1 MDGER
6 THARTLILA
15 GAAAAVLCAL
25 VAAVLVFEKPR
36 YFLEMLYERPRI
48 EQAMHTYFDAEIKG
62 DPDAVYRC
70 LAPSSI
76 YRQNHTYEDFLADM
90 SSNPAKIVR
99 YTIVDIYGLRPN
111 HDPQSYP
118 GVERFAQV
126 EVDVT
131 LEYRDTNTTAE
142 CNFCFTFLRE
152 GGRWFKG

>member
-1 MDGER
+1 MDKER
-6 THARTLILA
+6 TRARTLILA
-15 GAAAAVLCAL
+15 GAIAAVVCALAAAL
-25 VAAVLVFEKPR
+25 LVFEKPR

-48 EQAMHTYFDAEIKG
+48 EQAMHAYFAAEMRG
-62 DPDAVYRC
+62 DLVAVYRS

-76 YRQNHTYEDFLADM
+76 YRQSHTYEDFLADM
-90 SSNPAKIVR
+90 RSNPAKIVK

-131 LEYRDTNTTAE
+131 LQYTDEHGTTE
-142 CNFCFTFLRE
+142 WNFCFTFLKE
-152 GGRWFKG
+152 GGQWFKG

>member
-1 MDGER
+1 MGRER
-6 THARTLILA
+6 TKNRTLILA

-25 VAAVLVFEKPR
+25 IVALLVFERPR

-48 EQAMHTYFDAEIKG
+48 EQALHAYFDAEMKG
-62 DPDAVYRC
+62 DLDAVYRC

-76 YRQNHTYEDFLADM
+76 YRQDHTYEDFLADM
-90 SSNPAKIVR
+90 RSNPAKIVR

-126 EVDVT
+126 EVDVI
-131 LEYRDTNTTAE
+131 LEYADTHQSAE

-152 GGRWFKG
+152 GGQWFKG

>member
-1 MDGER
+1 MARKR
-6 THARTLILA
+6 TKARTLALA
-15 GAAAAVLCAL
+15 GAATAVLCAL
-25 VAAVLVFEKPR
+25 IAAFIVSERPR

-48 EQAMHTYFDAEIKG
+48 EQALHTYFAAEMKG
-62 DPDAVYRC
+62 DLAAVYRC

-76 YRQNHTYEDFLADM
+76 YRQDHTYEDFLADM
-90 SSNPAKIVR
+90 KSNPSKIVR
-99 YTIVDIYGLRPN
+99 YTVVDIYGLRPN

-131 LEYRDTNTTAE
+131 LEYTDTHATAE

-152 GGRWFKG
+152 GGQWFKG